1 MAHSPEHAVDVQL
14 VTERKTQWLIWFVPL
29 IALSVTVWLGWTAW
43 QERGIEITVIFP
55 EGQGIVP
62 GRTLVRY
69 NGLQVGIVESAQL
82 QEDLKGV
89 RTTLS
94 MDKELKEWLTD
105 NTEFWLVQPEISL
118 AGISGLD
125 TLFSGNYVTINPAR
139 GKPQTTFHARAQPPP
154 LAEGKEGLHIVLRAD
169 NAGSLISGSPVSSI
183 GLTVGEVEQVA
194 MGMDDNSVEIK
205 VFIRPEYAHL
215 VTTATNF
222 WNVSGVDISGPISR
236 LKIHVESLL
245 TLIKGGIAFATPDWA
260 EQGEALTESTVFK
273 LHKNYE
279 DAQLGIP
286 IEITFPLG
294 EEIVQMGSRLMFYG
308 IDVGVVRSFK
318 INENLKTFVVH
329 ALITPLAEPLLVSD
343 ARFWLV
349 DTKFTSHGIE
359 GLDALINGPYI
370 AVEVS
375 AESIK
380 TAQRTTSFQG
390 TLNKPP
396 PAPDAPG
403 LHLRLLAKDAIGLH
417 EGNTVSMRGI
427 TVGRVESVTLQQ
439 DGVEGFIL
447 IKPQYQHLIRS
458 NTRFWNASGI
468 SLAGNINGFQF
479 DSRPF
484 SAIWNGSVECET
496 PEPLASPVHNRQT
509 FSLYPN
515 RKQAFAEGKVFN
527 LLVDHAP
534 MLDSGAPV
542 YYRGIQ
548 VGEVSSIGLSHNAK
562 QVLLRVRIDCQYTA
576 LVTKES
582 RFWNVSGIRGG
593 FSFWH
598 GLSVQMESAT
608 ALIKGGIAFA
618 TPNPAPPAKRET
630 FFSLHKQAEKEWL
643 RWNPAIVLPNA
654 CQHKKTDAV
663 H

>member
-1 MAHSPEHAVDVQL
+1 MAHSPEHAVDVRL
-14 VTERKTQWLIWFVPL
+14 VAERKSQWLIWFVPL
-29 IALSVTVWLGWTAW
+29 IALAVTLWLGWMAW
-43 QERGIEITVIFP
+43 QERGIEVTVVFP
-55 EGQGIVP
+55 EGQGVVA

-69 NGLQVGIVESAQL
+69 NGLQVGTVESVQL
-82 QEDLKGV
+82 QEDLSGV

-94 MDKELKEWLTD
+94 IDKELKEWLTD
-105 NTEFWLVQPEISL
+105 RTEFWLVQPEISL

-125 TLFSGNYVTINPAR
+125 TLLSGNYIAISPAQ
-139 GKPQTTFHARAQPPP
+139 GKPQHLFHARSHPPP
-154 LAEGKEGLHIVLRAD
+154 LAEGKEGLHIVLKAD
-169 NAGSLISGSPVSSI
+169 NAGSLVSGSPVSSI
-183 GLTVGEVEQVA
+183 GLVVGEVEQVA
-194 MGMDDNSVEIK
+194 MNKDDNAVDIM

-215 VTTATNF
+215 VTTGTNF
-222 WNVSGVDISGPISR
+222 WNVSGIDISGPISR
-236 LKIHVESLL
+236 MKIHVESLL
-245 TLIKGGIAFATPDWA
+245 TLIRGGIAFATPAWA
-260 EQGEALTESTVFK
+260 DSGEPPTAATTFK

-308 IDVGVVRSFK
+308 IDVGVVRNFK
-318 INENLKTFVVH
+318 INEDLKTFVVH
-329 ALITPLAEPLLVSD
+329 ALINPLAEPLLVND

-349 DTKFTSHGIE
+349 DTKFTAHGIE
-359 GLDALINGPYI
+359 GIDALLNGPYI

-380 TAQRTTSFQG
+380 TAKRATSFQG

-396 PAPDAPG
+396 PSPDAPG
-403 LHLRLLAKDAIGLH
+403 LHLKLLAKEAIGLH

-427 TVGRVESVTLQQ
+427 TVGRVESVELKAE
-439 DGVEGFIL
+439 GVEGAIL
-447 IKPQYQHLIRS
+447 IKPEYQHLIRR

-496 PEPLASPVHNRQT
+496 PEPLAAHASNQQT
-509 FSLYPN
+509 FSLFAS

-534 MLDSGAPV
+534 KLSIGAPV
-542 YYRGIQ
+542 YYRGIV
-548 VGEVSSIGLSHNAK
+548 VGEVFATGLSHCAR
-562 QVLLRVRIDCQYTA
+562 QVLLRVRIECQYGA
-576 LVTKES
+576 LVTKDS
-582 RFWNVSGIRGG
+582 RFWDVSGIRGG
-593 FSFWH
+593 FSFWD

-618 TPNPAPPAKRET
+618 TPNTAPPAKRET
-630 FFSLHKQAEKEWL
+630 FFSLHGEAKKEWL
-643 RWNPAIVLPNA
+643 RWNPAITLPNA
-654 CQHKKTDAV
+654 CQYKKTTAL